1 MSATS
6 QKPEAEPKDTPASAL
21 TAGGIYRLFAGA
33 PFVAVAAL
41 PGLAFGWEVAFTAFL
56 LTVCAAFTIH
66 MPVVAIASGSTDAE
80 ADIPLSPRMFG
91 WMLLLW
97 TVTDWGLAAIWR

>member
-6 QKPEAEPKDTPASAL
+6 QKSEAEPKAASTSL
-21 TAGGIYRLFAGA
+21 IEAGGVRRLFIGA
-33 PFVAVAAL
+33 PFIAISVF
-41 PGLAFGWEVAFTAFL
+41 PGLAFGWDVAFTAFV

-66 MPVVAIASGSTDAE
+66 MPVVAIASGNGDAE
-80 ADIPLSPRMFG
+80 ADMPFSPRMFG

>member
-6 QKPEAEPKDTPASAL
+6 QKPEAEPKDSPASVIK
-21 TAGGIYRLFAGA
+21 AGVVQRLFAGA
-33 PFVAVAAL
+33 PFVAIAAL
-41 PGLAFGWEVAFTAFL
+41 PGLAFGWDVAFTAFV

-66 MPVVAIASGSTDAE
+66 MPVVAIASGKASE
-80 ADIPLSPRMFG
+80 AADLPLSPRTFG

-97 TVTDWGLAAIWR
+97 TATDWGLAAIWR